1 MADVS
6 LYWFRD
12 DLRLSDLPGLKAAA
26 DRGTVIPVY
35 ILDEQLG
42 EQWRLGSASRWWL
55 HHSLVALQHGLIEQG
70 SELILRSGETASAL
84 AAIVA
89 ETGATALE
97 LTKL

>member
-26 DRGTVIPVY
+26 ERGTVIPVY

-42 EQWRLGSASRWWL
+42 EHWRLGSASR
-55 HHSLVALQHGLIEQG
+55 
-70 SELILRSGETASAL
+70 SGCTTTL
-84 AAIVA
+84 
-89 ETGATALE
+89 
-97 LTKL
+97 